1 MRAYSIA
8 VWTVLGAAVFVSP
21 NVALAKASKFNEVL
35 SVGEKAPDF
44 SAVPGID
51 EKKHG
56 LGEYKDAKAVVVI
69 FTCNHCPVAVAY
81 EDRMVALQKEFKKQ
95 GVQFVAICSN
105 SEDEDTL
112 PKLKERAEEK
122 KFNFPYLHDDGQKV
136 GRKYGAAVTPHVFLL
151 DRKRNIAY
159 MGAIDDNMNAEKV
172 AKHYL
177 SDAIKAVLAGK
188 QPETTETRQF
198 GCGIQYTA
206 AETGK

>member
-8 VWTVLGAAVFVSP
+8 VWMVLAASALIAP
-21 NVALAKASKFNEVL
+21 SATLAKDGKFNELL
-35 SVGEKAPDF
+35 SIGAKAPDF

-51 EKKHG
+51 DKKHS
-56 LGEYKDAKAVVVI
+56 LREYKDAKAIVVI

-81 EDRMVALQKEFKKQ
+81 EDRLVALQKEFKKR

-105 SEDEDTL
+105 PEDTDTL
-112 PKLKERAEEK
+112 PQLKARADSK

-136 GRKYGAAVTPHVFLL
+136 GREYGAAVTPHVFLL
-151 DRKRNIAY
+151 DYDRKIAY

-172 AKHYL
+172 TKHYL

-188 QPETTETRQF
+188 PPETTETRQF
-198 GCGIQYTA
+198 GCGIHY
-206 AETGK
+206 GG